1 MSHTWTDLLPDPDR
15 HAEFYADVPLKR
27 GLAWVIDMVLIALLT
42 ALIVPFTAFTALFY
56 LPFLFLCVGFA
67 YRTVSLARSS
77 ATPGMRLMAI
87 RLRTHEGRPFG
98 LTEAFLHTLGYTVSI
113 GMVLP
118 QIVSVVLML
127 TTARAQGLT
136 DLVLGSVAINRAAG
150 E

>member
-1 MSHTWTDLLPDPDR
+1 MSHTWIDPLPDPDR

-27 GLAWVIDMVLIALLT
+27 GLAWVIDMVLISLLT

-56 LPFLFLCVGFA
+56 LPLLFLCVGFA

-98 LTEAFLHTLGYTVSI
+98 LPDAFLHTLGYTVSI